1 MSGPEKEREIKM
13 LSELKKIEAAN
24 DITAFLA
31 PFDDTE
37 KRKAYGF
44 EIKKD
49 FCKKFNEKM
58 KPYAGE
64 HELLFT

>member
-13 LSELKKIEAAN
+13 LNELKKIEAAN

-37 KRKAYGF
+37 KL
-44 EIKKD
+44 EILEFAKNKIEREAK
-49 FCKKFNEKM
+49 CKEV
-58 KPYAGE
+58 
-64 HELLFT
+64 

>member
-13 LSELKKIEAAN
+13 LNELKKIEAAN

-37 KRKAYGF
+37 KL
-44 EIKKD
+44 EILEFAKHKIERD
-49 FCKKFNEKM
+49 IKCRNV
-58 KPYAGE
+58 
-64 HELLFT
+64 

>member
-13 LSELKKIEAAN
+13 LNELKKIEAAN

-37 KRKAYGF
+37 KL
-44 EIKKD
+44 EIL
-49 FCKKFNEKM
+49 KFAKHKIEMDIKWNS
-58 KPYAGE
+58 
-64 HELLFT
+64 